1 MDNVSKSKNR
11 EGGPPDSAS
20 IMECRE
26 CTCFNLRK
34 AARVVTQL
42 FDNAMRPIGIRA
54 TQFTLLAL
62 SLAHGPI
69 TVTGLAEEMVA
80 DRTTLSRNLDP
91 MEKSGLIKIK
101 RGADRRTRIVVITES
116 GRRKLGEAYP
126 LWKKTQEEIKETMGT
141 EKWSALLSNVSDL
154 VSQVRI

>member
-1 MDNVSKSKNR
+1 MDNLIKKGSQD
-11 EGGPPDSAS
+11 GIQIDSAS

-34 AARVVTQL
+34 ATRAVTQM
-42 FDNAMRPIGIRA
+42 FDKAMRPIGLRA

-62 SLAHGPI
+62 SLAHGPV
-69 TVTGLAEEMVA
+69 TVTKLADEMVA

-91 MEKSGLIKIK
+91 MEKSGLIKIEQ
-101 RGADRRTRIVVITES
+101 GSDRRTRIVILTES

-126 LWKKTQEEIKETMGT
+126 LWKKTQEEIKEAMGM
-141 EKWSALLSNVSDL
+141 EKWSTLLSNVSDL
-154 VSQVRI
+154 VSHIRI